1 MMPSLSLDDFSLQL
15 PLASHTLSVPRVP
28 ISSKRIPKPA
38 RPYTASSVEDKASFL
53 PSLPNGS
60 NTEAPTPG
68 QSSNKS
74 DFIANMGGVSET
86 MLGSVHRLKNHQPVL
101 GKYKHL
107 FLLTKL

>member
-38 RPYTASSVEDKASFL
+38 RPYTASAVEDKASFL

-60 NTEAPTPG
+60 NIETPSPG
-68 QSSNKS
+68 HSSNKS
-74 DFIANMGGVSET
+74 DFIANIGGASET
-86 MLGSVHRLKNHQPVL
+86 MLESVHRLKNHQPVL
-101 GKYKHL
+101 GKYKH
-107 FLLTKL
+107 FY